1 MSQLLKEAA
10 LNYHEYPFPGKIAT
24 QLTKPAE
31 TQKDLALAYSPG
43 VAEPC
48 RKIAADPDAVYRYTQ
63 KSNLVGVITN
73 GTAVLGLGA
82 IGALA
87 SKPVMEGKVFLLHK
101 FADLSGFDL
110 EINELDPQKFIEI
123 VAALEPTFGAINLE
137 DIRAPECFEIEDALK
152 KRMNIPVFHDDQ
164 HGTAITLVAA
174 LENALYIQK
183 KSLAQVKIVCIG
195 AGAAGIASLKL
206 LERRGVSTENIYL
219 FDSKGLITACRSHL
233 TPYKQPYAQK
243 CAPETL
249 EFIMRDTDVFIGL
262 SAPNLLS
269 ADMVRSMAPRPIIFA
284 MANPDP
290 EIDPVVAHAVRE
302 DLIMATGRSDF
313 DNQVN
318 NVLCFPYIF
327 RGALDVRAHEINEAM
342 KDAAI
347 DAIKTLVHEP
357 IPQSVL
363 NSYNLDNFVFGP
375 RYILPKPNDPRLKR
389 RVSGAVARA
398 AVRSGVAHKALPL
411 IYALESM
418 VVSEY

>member
-1 MSQLLKEAA
+1 MSQSLQEAA
-10 LNYHEYPFPGKIAT
+10 LNYHEYPFPGKIGT

-48 RKIAADPDAVYRYTQ
+48 RQIVADSESVYRYTQ
-63 KSNLVGVITN
+63 KSNLIGVITN

-87 SKPVMEGKVFLLHK
+87 SKPVMEGKVFLFNK

-110 EINELDPQKFIEI
+110 EIDELDPKKFIEI
-123 VAALEPTFGAINLE
+123 VAALEPTFGGINLE
-137 DIRAPECFEIEDALK
+137 DIRAPECFEIEEALK
-152 KRMNIPVFHDDQ
+152 KRMKIPVFHDDQ

-174 LENALYIQK
+174 LENAIHLQK
-183 KSLAQVKIVCIG
+183 KSLSQVKIVCIG
-195 AGAAGIASLKL
+195 AGAAGIASLRL
-206 LERRGVSTENIYL
+206 LERRGVPTENIFL
-219 FDSKGLITACRSHL
+219 FDTQGLVTADRAGL
-233 TPYKQPYAQK
+233 NVYKQAYAQN
-243 CAPETL
+243 CAPQKLPEA
-249 EFIMRDTDVFIGL
+249 MNGADVFIGL
-262 SAPNLLS
+262 SVANLLTPE
-269 ADMVRSMAPRPIIFA
+269 MVKSMAPRPIIFA

-290 EIDPVVAHAVRE
+290 EIAPALAHAVRS

-313 DNQVN
+313 ANQVN

-327 RGALDVRAHEINEAM
+327 RGALDVRAYAINEEM
-342 KDAAI
+342 KEAAI

-363 NSYNLDNFVFGP
+363 SSYGLENLAFGP
-375 RYILPKPNDPRLKR
+375 QYILPKPNDPRLKH

-398 AVRSGVAHKALPL
+398 AVRSGVAQKALPL
-411 IYALESM
+411 IYELEPAVIST
-418 VVSEY
+418 

>member
-1 MSQLLKEAA
+1 MNQSLQEAA

-48 RKIAADPDAVYRYTQ
+48 RKIAADPDSVYRYTQ
-63 KSNLVGVITN
+63 KSNLVGVISN

-87 SKPVMEGKVFLLHK
+87 SKPVMEGKVFLFNK
-101 FADLSGFDL
+101 FSDLSGFDL
-110 EINELDPQKFIEI
+110 EIDERDPKKFIEI
-123 VAALEPTFGAINLE
+123 VAALEPTFGGINLE
-137 DIRAPECFEIEDALK
+137 DIRAPECFEIEEALK
-152 KRMNIPVFHDDQ
+152 KRMSIPVFHDDQ

-174 LENALYIQK
+174 LENAITLQG
-183 KSLAQVKIVCIG
+183 KSLTEIKIVCIG
-195 AGAAGIASLKL
+195 AGAAGIASLQL
-206 LERRGVSTENIYL
+206 LERRGVSKSHIFL
-219 FDSKGLITACRSHL
+219 FDTKGLITSDRGDL
-233 TPYKQPYAQK
+233 NIYKQAYAQT
-243 CAPETL
+243 APHQTL
-249 EFIMRDTDVFIGL
+249 EEAMCGADVFIGL
-262 SAPNLLS
+262 SVANLLS
-269 ADMVRSMAPRPIIFA
+269 PEMVKSMAFNPVIFA

-290 EIDPVVAHAVRE
+290 EICPMLAHSARS

-313 DNQVN
+313 PNQVN

-327 RGALDVRAHEINEAM
+327 RGALDVRASSINEEM

-363 NSYNLDNFVFGP
+363 HSYGLENLSFGP
-375 RYILPKPNDPRLKR
+375 QYILPKPNDPRLKR

-398 AVRSGVAHKALPL
+398 AVKSQVAQKPLPI
-411 IYALESM
+411 IYELAPDFAA
-418 VVSEY
+418 VD